1 MVTVLLCG
9 LGVSLAGCQ
18 SVQASPHTP
27 RVTAAAR
34 HHPAVS
40 ATAAAVTTP
49 LTALV
54 LGQCVVEAED
64 SLQPKVGFATVIPC
78 SQAHAGEVYAL
89 PALPGAAYPGVES
102 VSSIASDACT
112 AAFASYTGAGV
123 QTSHL
128 DFAVDIPTS
137 DQWASGDHSAL
148 CVIFSPQGNMIGSA
162 RGIGS
167 SQPQLAP

>member
-1 MVTVLLCG
+1 MTVVVCG
-9 LGVSLAGCQ
+9 LGISLAGCQ
-18 SVQASPHTP
+18 SVQASPHTA

-34 HHPAVS
+34 HHPAAS
-40 ATAAAVTTP
+40 PTAASATTP

-64 SLQPKVGFATVIPC
+64 SLQPKVGSTTVIPC

-89 PALPGAAYPGVES
+89 PSLPGATYPGVES
-102 VSSIASDACT
+102 VSSTASDACST
-112 AAFASYTGAGV
+112 AFAGYTGDGV

-148 CVIFSPQGNMIGSA
+148 CILFSPQGNMIGSA
-162 RGIGS
+162 KGIGS
-167 SQPQLAP
+167 SQPQFAP